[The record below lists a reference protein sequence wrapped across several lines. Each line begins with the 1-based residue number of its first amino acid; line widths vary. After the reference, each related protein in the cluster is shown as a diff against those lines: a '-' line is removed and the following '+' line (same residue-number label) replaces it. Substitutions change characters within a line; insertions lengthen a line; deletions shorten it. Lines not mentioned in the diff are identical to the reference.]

1 MGVDRATVVLIGFT
15 LSRRLLYIFVS
26 IATLLSYLWMRENDF
41 VNVSHD
47 YKVAYDAI
55 VFLKTH
61 KTGGSTLTNVLQRFA
76 EYHNLKVALPNKT
89 YGQLRYNY
97 FGDVGESLSRDHIY
111 DPHGNTT
118 FDILCN
124 HVIFSAAEFRRVFKR
139 RTFYLTILREP
150 VSNVLSAVNY
160 FGLTDGYIQRLLMET
175 NTSVFKYLPRYE
187 PKNVYLSFTN
197 NRQLFDL
204 GFPPR
209 KSPRN
214 LIYVRQFIRELENNL
229 QFVMIMEYFDESLII
244 VKRLLNWTFKDILY
258 IPQNKGR
265 EKLVADLTDIDRA
278 DIFNWNRGDGVL
290 YSHFLRRLLKE
301 INKRGPGL
309 KDEVSVF
316 RRILRKVWD
325 FCDLDE
331 QDASLTID
339 RTPWDPGFMYRYDE
353 CGLLRLNELQYLEI
367 LYKYANR

>member
-1 MGVDRATVVLIGFT
+1 MGVDWATVVLIGFT

-204 GFPPR
+204 GFPPW
-209 KSPRN
+209 KIPRN
-214 LIYVRQFIRELENNL
+214 MIYVRQFIRELENNF

-331 QDASLTID
+331 QDVSLTID

-353 CGLLRLNELQYLEI
+353 CGLLRLNELQYLER